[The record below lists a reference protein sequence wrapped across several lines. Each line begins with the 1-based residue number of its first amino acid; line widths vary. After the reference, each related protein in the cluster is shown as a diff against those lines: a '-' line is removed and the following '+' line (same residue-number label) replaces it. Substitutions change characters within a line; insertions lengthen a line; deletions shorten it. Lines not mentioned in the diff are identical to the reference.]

1 MLHVRLDRILQRLCL
16 RPADA
21 LDLLFVLPLHLQ
33 ASARGRTRVSW
44 DAAGGHTGQGSRD
57 AAGGAAS
64 ALRPSSLGIMRLRKG
79 SSIWAGMAR
88 TKWNDGSARTP
99 WLRISLSAAGLLSP
113 ITCA

>member
-1 MLHVRLDRILQRLCL
+1 
-16 RPADA
+16 
-21 LDLLFVLPLHLQ
+21 LQ

-64 ALRPSSLGIMRLRKG
+64 AFAALKSLGVMRLRKG

-113 ITCA
+113 MTCA